1 MKRDMD
7 LVRKILIAVE
17 EGNVKLDDLEYD
29 RDQIN
34 LHVELM
40 EEHGLVEA
48 VIVPDSDGIEHTI
61 LACSVERL
69 TWEGHDFLDKARNE
83 SIWEQAKKKCL
94 EGTGGLTLELLK
106 GCLVHVAK
114 QKLGIE

>member
-7 LVRKILIAVE
+7 LVREILIAVE
-17 EGNVKLDDLEYD
+17 EGNIKLDNLEYD

-34 LHVELM
+34 FHVELM

-48 VIVPDSDGIEHTI
+48 IVIPSNDSVEHKI
-61 LACSVERL
+61 LACSVKKL
-69 TWEGHDFLDKARNE
+69 TWEGHEFLEKARNKF
-83 SIWEQAKKKCL
+83 IWEQAKRKCL
-94 EGTGGLTLELLK
+94 EGTGGLAIELLK